1 MQKQVH
7 QGRNSMII
15 SHKYKFIFLKTE
27 KTAGTSMEIALSRF
41 CGEQDIITPIT
52 PEDEIMRHTLGY
64 RGSQNYS
71 IPVSEYSFRDYLIF
85 LIKRKRKRFY
95 NHITAREVKN
105 IIGEKIWDSYYKF
118 CFERN
123 PWDRVMSLYYWR
135 YKKEPRP
142 ALSHFIDSK
151 SPRSLKKR
159 GYEVY
164 TIDDSIAVDKVYLF
178 ENLTSEIEII
188 SSILGFP
195 EKLKLPRAKSSFRD
209 DKRHYREI
217 LINSDKKKIEKIFSK
232 EIALF
237 GYEF

>member
-1 MQKQVH
+1 
-7 QGRNSMII
+7 MII

-52 PEDEIMRHTLGY
+52 LEDEITRRNLGY
-64 RGSQNYS
+64 RGPQNYI
-71 IPVSEYSFRDYLIF
+71 IPFSDYSVSDYLIF
-85 LIKRKRKRFY
+85 LVKRKRKRFY
-95 NHITAREVKN
+95 NHITAGEVKK
-105 IIGEKIWDSYYKF
+105 ILGDQIWDSYYKF

-142 ALSHFIDSK
+142 ALSRFIDSK
-151 SPRSLKKR
+151 RLGSLKKR
-159 GYEVY
+159 GYAVY
-164 TIDDSIAVDKVYLF
+164 TIDDNIVVDRVCLF
-178 ENLTSEIEII
+178 ENLANEVKAI
-188 SSILGFP
+188 SGILGFP
-195 EKLKLPRAKSSFRD
+195 EPLKLPRAKASYRN

-217 LINSDKKKIEKIFSK
+217 LTDNERKKIEKIFNK